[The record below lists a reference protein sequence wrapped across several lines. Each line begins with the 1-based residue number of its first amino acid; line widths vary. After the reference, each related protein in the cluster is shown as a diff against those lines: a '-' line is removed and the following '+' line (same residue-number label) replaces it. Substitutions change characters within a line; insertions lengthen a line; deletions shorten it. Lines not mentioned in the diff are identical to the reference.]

1 MERSLLQFTI
11 QLDRRKMKYF
21 ILLMLFFVSN
31 PTLAHNNNVFHFHET
46 GTSFFY
52 ITAGIIFATFIFI
65 FVKEARSS

>member
-1 MERSLLQFTI
+1 
-11 QLDRRKMKYF
+11 MKYF

-31 PTLAHNNNVFHFHET
+31 TTLAHNNNGFHFHET